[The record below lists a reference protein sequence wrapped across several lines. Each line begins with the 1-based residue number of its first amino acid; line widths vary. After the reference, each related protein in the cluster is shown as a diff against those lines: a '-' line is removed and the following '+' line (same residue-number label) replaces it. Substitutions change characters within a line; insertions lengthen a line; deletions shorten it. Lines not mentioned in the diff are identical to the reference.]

1 MYKTFDII
9 LLSYDKR
16 NEKTSIFLEL
26 NYTFSCTFSSR
37 KFFETFQLP
46 LHGEF
51 VSQQKHIDLSLI
63 AKLAKCR
70 FLSAES
76 LILNLD
82 LRAPMWDNT
91 MLRFWIFY
99 CDRGK
104 YFTIT
109 YYPDESGYYGLHLIF

>member
-1 MYKTFDII
+1 MGKHRF
-9 LLSYDKR
+9 
-16 NEKTSIFLEL
+16 FCEL
-26 NYTFSCTFSSR
+26 NYTFSYTFSCR

-46 LHGEF
+46 LHREF

-63 AKLAKCR
+63 AKFAKCQ
-70 FLSAES
+70 FLSVES

-104 YFTIT
+104 CFTIT
-109 YYPDESGYYGLHLIF
+109 YYPDESGYYGLQLIF